1 MATRPVLKRLIEKV
15 NCKSWNV
22 TPAFLIHLSG
32 SAFDIKKQRWL
43 REFWMRKRIKVNPID
58 IPAGTSWCSK
68 SSSGNTSGKFVKD
81 CKIVG
86 LIKDANNAYEAILDT
101 KAVMSNQA
109 ITNDWTDAVYYTV
122 GLKDLSTSILDKI
135 EANLT

>member
-22 TPAFLIHLSG
+22 TPAFLSHLSG

-68 SSSGNTSGKFVKD
+68 SSSGNISGKFVKD

-86 LIKDANNAYEAILDT
+86 LIKENNAYAAILDS

-109 ITNDWTDAVYYTV
+109 IADGWKDAVYDTV
-122 GLKDLSTSILDKI
+122 DLKDLSTSILDKI
-135 EANLT
+135 EANIA

>member
-1 MATRPVLKRLIEKV
+1 MATRPVLKRLIEKI
-15 NCKSWNV
+15 NCKSWNF
-22 TPAFLIHLSG
+22 TPAFLSHASG
-32 SAFDIKKQRWL
+32 SAFDINKQRWL
-43 REFWMRKRIKVNPID
+43 REFWMRKRIRVNPIS

-86 LIKDANNAYEAILDT
+86 LIRENNAYEAILDT

-109 ITNDWTDAVYYTV
+109 IANDWKDAVYDTV
-122 GLKDLSTSILDKI
+122 DLKDLSTSILDKI